1 MNELNTNENV
11 VLLSYEAHGY
21 YSHAEESGQLLIP
34 ESLYDEIKGELPSQ
48 VSVYELDGKHSCVDA
63 DLEVE
68 RLTIGELKYR
78 LIDGDHDTLAN
89 IVSDFTYGSEHDVS
103 YSELKEYHHKMASL
117 YELVEISVT
126 VHKDDIEKVNE
137 LLSEYKR

>member
-21 YSHAEESGQLLIP
+21 YSHAEEIGQLLIS
-34 ESLYDEIKGELPSQ
+34 ESLYDEIKGELPSNIS
-48 VSVYELDGKHSCVDA
+48 VSELDGKHSCVNA

-68 RLTIGELKYR
+68 RLTVDDLRYR
-78 LIDGDHDTLAN
+78 LIDGDYDTLAD
-89 IVSDFTYGSEHDVS
+89 IVSDCTYGSDHEIS
-103 YSELKEYHHKMASL
+103 YSPLTEYHKKMASL
-117 YELVEISVT
+117 YELVEINVT
-126 VHKDDIEKVNE
+126 VHKDDVEKVNE

>member
-34 ESLYDEIKGELPSQ
+34 ESLYDEIRGELPSSI
-48 VSVYELDGKHSCVDA
+48 SVYELDGKHSCVDA

-68 RLTIGELKYR
+68 RLTVDELKYR
-78 LIDGDHDTLAN
+78 LINGDYDTLAD
-89 IVSDFTYGSEHDVS
+89 IVSDSTYGSGHEIS
-103 YSELKEYHHKMASL
+103 YSELKEYHKKMASL

-126 VHKDDIEKVNE
+126 VHKDDVDKVNK

>member
-34 ESLYDEIKGELPSQ
+34 ESLYDEIRGELPSSI
-48 VSVYELDGKHSCVDA
+48 SVYELDGKHSCVDA

-68 RLTIGELKYR
+68 RLTVYELNHR
-78 LIDGDHDTLAN
+78 SIDGDYDRLAD
-89 IVSDFTYGSEHDVS
+89 IVSDSTYGTEFDVS
-103 YSELKEYHHKMASL
+103 YSSLKEYHKKMTSL
-117 YELVEISVT
+117 YELVEINIT
-126 VHKDDIEKVNE
+126 VHKDDVEKVNE
-137 LLSEYKR
+137 LLSSYKR